1 MSAMNTHNHHRVRIK
16 VAALFERLDRLHM
29 SQSELARQAGLST
42 GYVSQVISGKRTPSP
57 PVRRRIQTTLGV
69 DDFDELFELEATH
82 GT

>member
-1 MSAMNTHNHHRVRIK
+1 MSAMNTHNHRVRIK

-29 SQSELARQAGLST
+29 SQSALAREAGLTT
-42 GYVSQVISGKRTPSP
+42 GYVSQVISGKRVPSP
-57 PVRRRIQTTLGV
+57 PVRRRIQRALGV

>member
-1 MSAMNTHNHHRVRIK
+1 MRLHTNHNRRVRIK
-16 VAALFERLDRLHM
+16 SKAVYDILDRLHM

-57 PVRRRIQTTLGV
+57 PVRRRIQRALGV